1 MEGLQPPRRAL
12 ARPDQAIPRS
22 LRGELA
28 RPELLARLEAARD
41 LPLVLLIAPSG
52 FGKTT
57 LLAQYVRAQVT
68 GGGRQVAWLSLGE
81 DEADPATL
89 ADSLTDALAA
99 AVPHLGLRH
108 SLQARGE
115 GPGRRARAL
124 ARDLAEAEDSLCV
137 VLDETE
143 RLGPEAGDWLERLL
157 GLLPE
162 GHQLLMAGFEVPL
175 RTARLQAGNRALVL
189 GPAELAFGPQETEA
203 YLRLRGQALA
213 GPGAAA
219 DWHRRVE
226 GWPAGLALLAS
237 GAGGSGTQ
245 PGDLVREVLDRLPP
259 ELRAGLAE
267 ASVLELWSEA
277 AAARLALPLPPGWL
291 GEVRRAGLPLAGLGG
306 GTFRP
311 HRLLVEALEE
321 ELRARPGRHA
331 ELHARLARQA
341 EAEGDPLEAV
351 RRYRLA
357 GQEAQALRLAATLV
371 PRFETRGDHHL
382 IRRVLEP
389 APALPPA
396 LRRSLASALLGTGEA
411 ARGEAILRELR
422 AQGEADAPA
431 LAALAQVLA
440 RQGQFQAALDL
451 AAEAQALSPGEA
463 RATLLHVRT
472 TAHWGLGHFDEMREL
487 GLRAVEEAERT
498 GDLPLLGTAL
508 FVLASAHTNLGRP
521 REAVPVLERG
531 ITVFDGLDTPLRAL
545 AMRNDLANA
554 YVMQNRTGEAERLL
568 ARALRDAEE
577 CGSTLQPILLG
588 SRGDLALWRG
598 DVEGAARDYRRAVD
612 LAAEFGLRLTA
623 RTNWIRL
630 IEAGRR
636 LGDPALA
643 AEARSRA
650 ADGIEAA
657 SGQTRA
663 SLAFQEALDALT
675 AGDEAAAR
683 AGFEAARAAETLYAV
698 RAAAY
703 RAELDRRAGHL
714 TRETVA
720 DLLARLDGLGSDAAL
735 HLDQA
740 ALAPLYA
747 ECAAR
752 GWWPERL
759 APFAGEALRVRPS
772 SPPRRPR
779 LEVRALGPLEVRLEG
794 QAIRLPFARCGE
806 LLVWLMLHGPATR
819 DEIVTALWDGSREA
833 RHAEYFRVAVR
844 RLRAALTAG
853 GELDFNPL
861 PFEQG
866 RYRLSEELDAWLD
879 AAQLAAAPRTQES
892 GALAAALDLYGGE
905 FLAGCGS
912 GWVQDTRTRCLDL
925 ALETAL
931 ALGRLHEPDRPRKAL
946 AAYLRATELDPLDED
961 AHGAVVRVYRALGDE
976 AAALR
981 AERQRQRLLGRE
993 LGEGR
998 A

>member
-1 MEGLQPPRRAL
+1 MPR
-12 ARPDQAIPRS
+12 P

-28 RPELLARLEAARD
+28 RPELLTRLEAARD
-41 LPLVLLIAPSG
+41 LPLVLLTAPSG

-57 LLAQYVRAQVT
+57 LLAQYVRAWAA
-68 GGGRQVAWLSLGE
+68 GGERQVAWLSLGE

-89 ADSLTDALAA
+89 ADSLVGTLEA
-99 AVPHLGLRH
+99 AVPGLGLRH
-108 SLQARGE
+108 SRAAQAE
-115 GPGRRARAL
+115 GPLRRVRAL

-137 VLDETE
+137 VLDEAE
-143 RLGPEAGDWLERLL
+143 RLGPEAGEWLERLL

-175 RTARLQAGNRALVL
+175 RTARLQAGERALVL
-189 GPAELAFGPQETEA
+189 GAAELAFSAQETEA
-203 YLRLRGQALA
+203 YLRLRGRTTTE
-213 GPGAAA
+213 PGAEAA

-237 GAGGSGTQ
+237 GAGASGTQ

-267 ASVLELWSEA
+267 ASVLDLWSEA
-277 AAARLALPLPPGWL
+277 AATRLALPLLPGWL

-311 HRLLVEALEE
+311 HRLLVETLEQ

-331 ELHARLARQA
+331 ELHAQLARQA

-357 GQEAQALRLAATLV
+357 GQEAGALRLAATLV

-422 AQGEADAPA
+422 ARGEADVPA

-451 AAEAQALSPGEA
+451 AGEAEALSPGEA
-463 RATLLHVRT
+463 RLTLLHVRT
-472 TAHWGLGHFDEMREL
+472 TAHWGLSQFQEMREL
-487 GLRAVEEAERT
+487 GLRAVDEAERT
-498 GDLPLLGTAL
+498 DDLPLLGTAL

-531 ITVFDGLDTPLRAL
+531 LTVFDGLDMPLRAL

-554 YVMQNRTGEAERLL
+554 YVMQNRTREAGELL

-577 CGSTLQPILLG
+577 CGSTLRPILLG

-612 LAAEFGLRLTA
+612 LAAEFGLKLTA

-657 SGQTRA
+657 SAQALA
-663 SLAFQEALDALT
+663 SLAFQDALDAL
-675 AGDEAAAR
+675 AAAHEAPAR
-683 AGFEAARAAETLYAV
+683 TGFEAAREAETLYAV

-703 RAELDRRAGHL
+703 RADLERRAGHL
-714 TRETVA
+714 TREAVA
-720 DLLARLDGLGSDAAL
+720 DLMERLDGLGSDAAL

-747 ECAAR
+747 ECVRR
-752 GWWPERL
+752 GWWPGRL
-759 APFAGEALRVRPS
+759 APFAGPLPGALAPS
-772 SPPRRPR
+772 LPGRPR
-779 LEVRALGPLEVRLEG
+779 LEVHALGPLDVRLGG
-794 QAIRLPFARCGE
+794 QAVKLPFARCGE

-819 DEIVTALWDGSREA
+819 DEIITALWDGSREA

-866 RYRLSEELDAWLD
+866 RYRLSEELEPWLD
-879 AAQLAAAPRTQES
+879 AAQLAGAPRHGES
-892 GALAAALDLYGGE
+892 GALTAALDLYGGE
-905 FLAGCGS
+905 FLPGFGS
-912 GWVQDTRTRCLDL
+912 DWVQDTRTRCLDL
-925 ALETAL
+925 ALDTAL
-931 ALGRLHEPDRPRKAL
+931 ALGRLHESDQPREAL
-946 AAYLRATELDPLDED
+946 AVYLRATELNPLDED
-961 AHGAVVRVYRALGDE
+961 AHEAAVRVYRALGDG

-993 LGEGR
+993 LGG
-998 A
+998 ADGA